1 MLGSL
6 VLVEIILNKLL
17 FLGEKL
23 SYNRDRASLITFP
36 VRNWERDKRDKQD
49 NEIFPSYCH
58 QSPVTSHQ
66 SPFTNPRLICS
77 LSIAVNKARKL
88 PSPKPAA

>member
-1 MLGSL
+1 M
-6 VLVEIILNKLL
+6 NKLL

-66 SPFTNPRLICS
+66 SPVTFY
-77 LSIAVNKARKL
+77 
-88 PSPKPAA
+88 KPPFNLFAFHSSK